1 MYHSSINRRRI
12 DWWKNISD
20 ILPFPTDASQKCYS
34 TGKSGISVRLASTR
48 KCQELFRMGIIPI
61 LCIFI
66 PNLFVHNVNCLVNL
80 LRGNLSIINCWTYL
94 EISKISLY
102 PPPLDLWKPPIL
114 PPDLQ
119 FSLDWQDFE
128 GSDRLLHGIWENDF
142 NLDVSLKWVMLHQ
155 AKLKFPGKLAI
166 SNTKNANLQIDVF
179 RCFLAFFYVIL
190 CERSL
195 SRLF

>member
-1 MYHSSINRRRI
+1 M
-12 DWWKNISD
+12 
-20 ILPFPTDASQKCYS
+20 
-34 TGKSGISVRLASTR
+34 RLASTR
-48 KCQELFRMGIIPI
+48 KWQELFRMVIIPI
-61 LCIFI
+61 LCRFI
-66 PNLFVHNVNCLVNL
+66 PNLFVHNVNCLANL

-94 EISKISLY
+94 EISKLSLY
-102 PPPLDLWKPPIL
+102 PPLDLWKPPIL

-155 AKLKFPGKLAI
+155 AKFKLPGKLAI